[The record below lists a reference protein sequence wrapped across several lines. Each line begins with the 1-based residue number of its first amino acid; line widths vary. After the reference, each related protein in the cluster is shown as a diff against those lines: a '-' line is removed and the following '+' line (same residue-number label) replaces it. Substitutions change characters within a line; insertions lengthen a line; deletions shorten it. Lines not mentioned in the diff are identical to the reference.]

1 VVLLLVL
8 LMWRPA
14 GALPSST
21 AGSTRSDCD
30 ELSVI
35 GAPAPRSLL
44 LVDVRSSTVLNG
56 AYKRAF
62 RYGPHKYPNASLE
75 VSTGTS
81 HDWWYERYDPV
92 PVIGGLSGYLW
103 RCRFAWQFTTGPP
116 APDAHTSLASR
127 CAADASILLAA
138 TQAQPF
144 SPSSATASTRCDALR
159 TSDPNSVLRDQA
171 VSVLNNE
178 TWWTMPVDHPRLVP
192 IAVHANVTA
201 AGLVDMSRNRTR
213 GVAILCH
220 STLSCPTV
228 TAVASD
234 DTSQPFARRSNV
246 LFNAMPVFDQYTATS
261 GEGTPPTLTSS
272 LLFCPALGTWAR
284 VTPSVLLESFNASTF
299 PLAAD
304 TLQPL
309 DIAQALKASGR
320 HSHLSRAAIV
330 SPGTFG
336 GATDHVVIQSGRLQ
350 RLYDSACSSLRD
362 ERRVARYT
370 FGAASLNLTAPFSMR
385 LGSDADSSRTL
396 RCSCASARDPL
407 WPLSTLTRSTSL
419 PAGSPG
425 GEEANVPPLPR
436 FWKWLSPA
444 AFAALE
450 DARTRIE
457 SSCRV

>member
-1 VVLLLVL
+1 MYLLAVVESNHKMRSSRRPCANPAGLCVVLLLVL

-44 LVDVRSSTVLNG
+44 LVDVRSSTVLDG
-56 AYKRAF
+56 AYKPAF

-178 TWWTMPVDHPRLVP
+178 TWWSMPVDHPRLVP
-192 IAVHANVTA
+192 IAVHANVTT

-213 GVAILCH
+213 GVAIVCH
-220 STLSCPTV
+220 STISCPTV
-228 TAVASD
+228 SAVASD

-246 LFNAMPVFDQYTATS
+246 LFNAMPIFDQYTATS
-261 GEGTPPTLTSS
+261 SEGTPPTLTGFST
-272 LLFCPALGTWAR
+272 LLSCTWHMG
-284 VTPSVLLESFNASTF
+284 PC
-299 PLAAD
+299 
-304 TLQPL
+304 
-309 DIAQALKASGR
+309 
-320 HSHLSRAAIV
+320 HSKRSAGV
-330 SPGTFG
+330 
-336 GATDHVVIQSGRLQ
+336 LQ
-350 RLYDSACSSLRD
+350 RVDVSACRGYSPVSRYCSSAQS
-362 ERRVARYT
+362 ERTTLTSVTGCDRVAWNVR
-370 FGAASLNLTAPFSMR
+370 R
-385 LGSDADSSRTL
+385 RDGS
-396 RCSCASARDPL
+396 
-407 WPLSTLTRSTSL
+407 RSDTV
-419 PAGSPG
+419 G
-425 GEEANVPPLPR
+425 
-436 FWKWLSPA
+436 PA
-444 AFAALE
+444 ATALRQRVLQL
-450 DARTRIE
+450 AR
-457 SSCRV
+457 